1 MDTLFFIASKLARPL
16 LHSDTWII
24 LAMGLTLWTLVLKR
38 HKLALW
44 VASISF
50 ICTTALAIFP
60 LGTLLLQP
68 IERTYPAN
76 PKIEQ
81 LDGIIVLGGGEDN
94 RTSAYWGT
102 PQLNEGADRFT
113 AALQLAHRFPEAK
126 LLFAGGSGRLR
137 DIGGV
142 KLSEAMI
149 AEQFFLDQGIKPERL
164 ILEGK
169 SRNTAENARLSLALA
184 APQDSETWALITSA
198 FHMPRAMRSFEA
210 TGWQGLVAW
219 PVDYRTGS
227 FAAGTGWDLTRNLGV
242 LNTAVRES
250 IGQLVYTMRGR

>member
-16 LHSDTWII
+16 LQPDTWII
-24 LAMGLTLWTLVLKR
+24 LATGLNLLALLFKR

-44 VASISF
+44 VAGISF
-50 ICTTALAIFP
+50 TCTTTLAIFP
-60 LGTLLLQP
+60 LGALLLQP

-76 PKIEQ
+76 PTIEQ

-94 RTSAYWGT
+94 RASAYWGT

-113 AALQLAHRFPEAK
+113 AAMQLAHRFPEAK
-126 LLFAGGSGRLR
+126 LLFTGGSGRLR

-149 AEQFFLDQGIKPERL
+149 AKQFFLDQGIEPERL
-164 ILEGK
+164 ILEGR
-169 SRNTAENARLSLALA
+169 SRNTAENAHLSRTLAS
-184 APQDSETWALITSA
+184 PQDGETWALITSA
-198 FHMPRAMRSFEA
+198 FHMPRAMRSFESA
-210 TGWQGLVAW
+210 GWQGMMAW

-227 FAAGTGWDLTRNLGV
+227 FAAGTGWDLAGNLSV
-242 LNTAVRES
+242 LSTAVMES
-250 IGQLVYTMRGR
+250 LGQLVYKIRQR